1 MTTRKTTDNEAFVRK
16 VQAHLGVAPDG
27 WAGAGTN
34 RAWEAKYGLVV
45 PTAPAGMKASKRAI
59 DLIHSMESFR
69 ANAYKDPGSK
79 DGLPITIGWGST
91 SDLFGQPIKLGT
103 VWTRE
108 QAVASPPNLL
118 AGQGKGDQ
126 NGHHERRFPA
136 SAIAITASFLMEQ
149 TRVSAS
155 PWMTPLDRSPIVCA
169 VEASNVGSHGARRL
183 SGITIPVVPQ
193 ALKLATVA
201 IRQKSVRPLDF
212 IDGTLL
218 LLCFHVLCGCF
229 RRHRAQRI
237 GCHGRLSGLADSTV
251 SAGFLKAV
259 RAV

>member
-108 QAVASPPNLL
+108 QADAKFAQDLAKFERGVLVAINGAPVTQGQFDAMVSL
-118 AGQGKGDQ
+118 AYNIG
-126 NGHHERRFPA
+126 
-136 SAIAITASFLMEQ
+136 
-149 TRVSAS
+149 
-155 PWMTPLDRSPIVCA
+155 
-169 VEASNVGSHGARRL
+169 VGAFTGS
-183 SGITIPVVPQ
+183 
-193 ALKLATVA
+193 TVA
-201 IRQKSVRPLDF
+201 RKHKAGDYAGAKAAFAMWNKNDGKVMNGLVR
-212 IDGTLL
+212 
-218 LLCFHVLCGCF
+218 
-229 RRHRAQRI
+229 RRAAEAEMY
-237 GCHGRLSGLADSTV
+237 GS
-251 SAGFLKAV
+251 
-259 RAV
+259 